1 MRREHARRIACP
13 EPLAMAI
20 SHIFDP
26 AVLFS
31 VGVRRRLSG
40 WLAWVVTPLAV
51 ALAVYV
57 IVAATA
63 IIMAPWAL
71 VAVFLTGIM
80 AIAFLTVGATPRS
93 NPDWPTILDYVLSI
107 ASVATGIYFFFKSAE
122 VVNRIALLSPL
133 SEWDLFFGVLTVL
146 LTLEITRRT
155 TGLGLT
161 VVVLIF
167 IAYNFYGHL
176 LGGVLQHERID
187 WIHFIDI
194 MVYTTDGIMGL
205 PARVAATYAFMFV
218 LFGVVLYAAK
228 GADFFFDFAAAI
240 AGRRPGG
247 PAKVA
252 VISSG
257 MYGMIS
263 GSPTADVV
271 TTGSVTIPV
280 MTRCGY
286 KPAVAAAIEVAAST
300 GGSIMPPVM
309 GSAAFI
315 MAEYTGIEYR
325 DIAVA
330 ALLPAILYYICVYA
344 QVHFRAIRLGMLELD
359 PKIIPTL
366 LSTLKKGGM
375 FFVPLVVLVT
385 ALLYG
390 FTPTMVAVY
399 GAIAVIVVS
408 WLQRHTRLGPVAL
421 WHALADTTYRI
432 VPVAGATAAAGLVIA
447 GLTMTGLAAKFAHVI
462 YAITDA
468 HQFSTL
474 VIGALLTVV
483 LGLGMPT
490 PSAYILAA
498 VLMGPL
504 MGQLHI
510 DPLPGHLFLL
520 YFAVMS
526 AVTPP
531 VAVAAYAA
539 SSIAEA
545 NPMLI
550 AAHSV
555 KFCLAAFV
563 VPFVFVF
570 GPELLWQGPLWKTV
584 ITFCT
589 AAIALI
595 FLAAAIESSAKWC
608 NSWWTRLLLAAGAMM
623 MITPNMRF
631 TAVGIA
637 IVAIAIGLGRIRRR
651 VPA

>member
-1 MRREHARRIACP
+1 
-13 EPLAMAI
+13 MANLRLWY
-20 SHIFDP
+20 P
-26 AVLFS
+26 AIWFS
-31 VGVRRRLSG
+31 VGARRRPHG
-40 WLAWVVTPLAV
+40 WLAWFVTPLAV

-57 IVAATA
+57 IVAATWV
-63 IIMAPWAL
+63 IMAPWAL
-71 VAVFLTGIM
+71 VAVFLCGII
-80 AIAFLTVGATPRS
+80 AIAFLTVGAFPSS
-93 NPDWPTILDYVLSI
+93 NPEHPSLLDYALSF
-107 ASVATGIYFFFKSAE
+107 ASFATGLYFLYNAPE
-122 VVNRIALLSPL
+122 IVDRIALLSEL
-133 SEWDLFFGVLTVL
+133 SNLDLFFGVLMVL

-161 VVVLIF
+161 AIVLIF

-176 LGGVLQHERID
+176 LGGVLQHGKID

-218 LFGVVLYAAK
+218 MFGVVLYAAK
-228 GADFFFDFAAAI
+228 GADFFYDFAASLS
-240 AGRRPGG
+240 GGRPGG

-280 MTRCGY
+280 MKRLGY
-286 KPAVAAAIEVAAST
+286 PSAVAAAIEVAAST

-325 DIAVA
+325 EIAIA
-330 ALLPAILYYICVYA
+330 AFLPALLYYVCVYS
-344 QVHFRAIRLGMLELD
+344 QVHFRAIRLGLTGLD
-359 PKIIPTL
+359 PSQIPALLTTL
-366 LSTLKKGGM
+366 RKGGM
-375 FFVPLVVLVT
+375 FFVPLIVLVS

-390 FTPTMVAVY
+390 YTPTMVAII
-399 GAIAVIVVS
+399 GTIAVIVVS
-408 WLQRHTRLGPVAL
+408 MFQSHTRLGPFDL
-421 WHALADTTYRI
+421 LKALADTTYRM

-462 YAITDA
+462 YGITSA
-468 HQFSTL
+468 NQFFALVVGAALTL
-474 VIGALLTVV
+474 I

-504 MGQLHI
+504 MVQLHI
-510 DPLPGHLFLL
+510 DPLPGHMFLL

-539 SSIAEA
+539 SSIAEE
-545 NPMLI
+545 NPMTI
-550 AAHSV
+550 AAHAV
-555 KFCLAAFV
+555 KLCLAAFV

-570 GPELLWQGPLWKTV
+570 GPELLWKGPLWKTA
-584 ITFCT
+584 ITFGT
-589 AAIALI
+589 AAVALV
-595 FLAAAIESSAKWC
+595 FLAAAIESYTKWC
-608 NSWWTRLLLAAGAMM
+608 NSWWTRALLAIGALF
-623 MITPNMRF
+623 MITPDIRL
-631 TAVGIA
+631 TAIGVVIVT
-637 IVAIAIGLGRIRRR
+637 VAIGASR
-651 VPA
+651 VRQRVTA

>member
-1 MRREHARRIACP
+1 MANLRIW
-13 EPLAMAI
+13 
-20 SHIFDP
+20 DP
-26 AVLFS
+26 KIWFS
-31 VGVRRRLSG
+31 VGVSRRPKG
-40 WLAWVVTPLAV
+40 WLTWVVTPLAV

-57 IVAATA
+57 IVAATVL
-63 IIMAPWAL
+63 IIAPWML
-71 VAVFLTGIM
+71 VAVFLTGII
-80 AIAFLTVGATPRS
+80 AIAFLTVGASPNS
-93 NPDWPTILDYVLSI
+93 DPDHPSAIDYTLSLASFITGVYFFVKAPEILD
-107 ASVATGIYFFFKSAE
+107 
-122 VVNRIALLSPL
+122 RISLLSPL
-133 SEWDLFFGVLTVL
+133 SGWDLFFGIVMVI

-155 TGLGLT
+155 TGIGLT
-161 VVVLIF
+161 LVVLIF
-167 IAYNFYGHL
+167 IAYNFFGHL
-176 LGGVLQHERID
+176 LGGVLQHGEID
-187 WIHFIDI
+187 WVHFIDI

-228 GADFFFDFAAAI
+228 GAEFFYDFAASLS
-240 AGRRPGG
+240 GGRPGG

-280 MTRCGY
+280 MRRLGY
-286 KPAVAAAIEVAAST
+286 KPEVAAAIEVAAST

-315 MAEYTGIEYR
+315 MAEYTGIDYR

-330 ALLPAILYYICVYA
+330 ALLPALLYYVCVYS
-344 QVHFRAIRLGMLELD
+344 QVHFRAIRLGLGALD
-359 PKIIPTL
+359 ASQIPDLLATL
-366 LSTLKKGGM
+366 RKGAL
-375 FFVPLVVLVT
+375 FFVPLIVLVS

-390 FTPTMVAVY
+390 YTPTMVAIW
-399 GAIAVIVVS
+399 GTIAVIVVS
-408 WLQRHTRLGPVAL
+408 WLQSRTRLGPLDL
-421 WHALADTTYRI
+421 WQALADTTYRI

-462 YAITDA
+462 YAITEA
-468 HQFSTL
+468 NQFIAL
-474 VIGALLTVV
+474 AVGAALTIV

-504 MGQLHI
+504 MNQLHI

-539 SSIAEA
+539 SAIAEC
-545 NPMLI
+545 NPMAI
-550 AAHSV
+550 AGHAV
-555 KFCLAAFV
+555 KLCLAAFV

-570 GPELLWQGPLWKTV
+570 GPELVWQGPLWKTA
-584 ITFCT
+584 ITFGT
-589 AAIALI
+589 AAIALVL
-595 FLAAAIESSAKWC
+595 LAAAIENYTKWC
-608 NSWWTRLLLAAGAMM
+608 NSWWTRALLALGALC
-623 MITPNMRF
+623 MITPDMRL
-631 TAVGIA
+631 TAIGVV
-637 IVAIAIGLGRIRRR
+637 IVATAIAASRMRLRQL
-651 VPA
+651 A